1 MSSKT
6 TATVAVGVNIAT
18 AAEFYNFTATQT
30 GEHRFQVRLANAA
43 GNGDYVIYLMHQ
55 LLGSGTTY
63 LAVPKTT
70 AALASGE
77 TTPVF
82 PTLTID
88 LTATDKVGIW
98 IDGQATDNAV
108 TGAVDIWVE
117 DSVATVVA
125 AIWDKLLTG
134 ITTAGSVGKLIK
146 DYLDAAIS
154 SRAATGAQMD
164 LINDA
169 VDAASL
175 AASAV
180 AKIQSGLST
189 LTAADVWGFA
199 TRTLTSFGTLV
210 ASIWTYIDR
219 TLTQA
224 IASAIAAL
232 SGDSLAITVSDTW
245 SQTLTG
251 LRENTSYVSID
262 LVVKKQKKDDDEDAV
277 IWIRK
282 NASGSGD
289 GLLYLNGA
297 TPVSPVVA
305 GDGSITVASSTSLT
319 FNLAAR
325 ATAEL
330 IGNVDLNGLFYAV
343 KYYFASEVATVQTGV
358 CNVDEGVIRAIE

>member
-1 MSSKT
+1 MTAIINTLNVPLVAGQTFSFEMSLFKQTDTKKIKT
-6 TATVAVGVNIAT
+6 TVTYAVGDAKV
-18 AAEFYNFTATQT
+18 YRD
-30 GEHRFQVRLANAA
+30 GVLV
-43 GNGDYVIYLMHQ
+43 GNLSTPPSEIG
-55 LLGSGTTY
+55 GNSGVLT
-63 LAVPKTT
+63 V
-70 AALASGE
+70 
-77 TTPVF
+77 
-82 PTLTID
+82 TLTIAETTGTNRGIYIAFIDVADAEWCDCGVYIPVSVARNVGTSD
-88 LTATDKVGIW
+88 LTA
-98 IDGQATDNAV
+98 
-108 TGAVDIWVE
+108 
-117 DSVATVVA
+117 
-125 AIWDKLLTG
+125 
-134 ITTAGSVGKLIK
+134 
-146 DYLDAAIS
+146 
-154 SRAATGAQMD
+154 GAQMD

-180 AKIQSGLST
+180 AEIQSGLST
-189 LTAADVWGFA
+189 LTAADVWGYA
-199 TRTLTSFGTLV
+199 TRTLTSFGSLV
-210 ASIWTYIDR
+210 SDIWSNVSR

-251 LRENTSYVSID
+251 LRESTSYVSID

-305 GDGSITVASSTSLT
+305 GDGSITVVSSTSLT

-343 KYYFASEVATVQTGV
+343 KYYFASEAATVQTGV